1 MEKERIIGVSWTT
14 AVVLICMLIFAH
26 GYDVLGY
33 VVLLLG
39 ILAVILYYWWATK
52 RSERLRRES
61 RDEMLRRIYEKAAL
75 LTLEITLPAS
85 AVGFVIMFFYDREL
99 SMVLIPFLLLPAYAY
114 MIACGYYRIDT
125 GEG

>member
-61 RDEMLRRIYEKAAL
+61 RDEMLQRIYEKAAL
-75 LTLEITLPAS
+75 LTVEITLPAS
-85 AVGFVIMFFYDREL
+85 AVDFVIVFFYDREL
-99 SMVLIPFLLLPAYAY
+99 SLILIPFLLLPAYAY
-114 MIACGYYRIDT
+114 MISCGYYWYKYR
-125 GEG
+125 

>member
-1 MEKERIIGVSWTT
+1 MEKERIIGFLA
-14 AVVLICMLIFAH
+14 AVAVFIVCAVLFAH

-75 LTLEITLPAS
+75 LTVEITLPIS
-85 AVGFVIMFFYDREL
+85 AVGFVIVFFYDREL
-99 SMVLIPFLLLPAYAY
+99 SQILVPFLLLLGYAY
-114 MIACGYYRIDT
+114 MISCGYYWYKYR
-125 GEG
+125 